1 MTDIT
6 LRIERDDD
14 LRLLLD
20 LIRRLGLPIIRT
32 SVLEYNESNIDK
44 QKMIDFVLSYQND
57 NPSFGDAAVWQTQE
71 RADSIVSASAVL
83 NNAELY
89 TRNIA
94 DFKNVPNLRIVNPIV

>member
-32 SVLEYNESNIDK
+32 SAVESLVSIADR
-44 QKMIDFVLSYQND
+44 QKMIDFVLSFQND
-57 NPSFGDAAVWQTQE
+57 NPSFGDASDWQRHE
-71 RADSIVSASAVL
+71 RTDRSLPFQS
-83 NNAELY
+83 
-89 TRNIA
+89 
-94 DFKNVPNLRIVNPIV
+94 

>member
-32 SVLEYNESNIDK
+32 SVLESVVSTADR

-57 NPSFGDAAVWQTQE
+57 KPTFGDALEWQMLE
-71 RADSIVSASAVL
+71 RTD
-83 NNAELY
+83 
-89 TRNIA
+89 
-94 DFKNVPNLRIVNPIV
+94 RICW